1 MNAVTLFFSSL
12 VERFKNKNTTI
23 GGGVAGI
30 VLAAIIGK
38 VEEMSG
44 CKFAVAFGNIDWVQL
59 VGFASMQIFG
69 ALTTDANK
77 IVSSQPVSKGDT

>member
-1 MNAVTLFFSSL
+1 MNAVTSFFSSL
-12 VERFKNKNTTI
+12 SERIKSKNTTI
-23 GGGVAGI
+23 GGGIAGI

-77 IVSSQPVSKGDT
+77 TVSPQPAIKGDT